1 MKGTC
6 KQWSVGGRSWSKGRL
21 RIGNQSETRD
31 TRIQP
36 AQTPCG
42 NQTSYLL
49 SPIVQQQH
57 FSHLYLH
64 IWEIWRGLNGDLRK
78 QEAFWPRQKL
88 WQAPSSLPPSCTPS
102 SISAAT
108 RAVVP
113 KREEGVEEGEGRL
126 DMGEVRLSAWLLHF
140 RGFGGTMAR
149 LCGFELEKLLSLSGL
164 LCSPS
169 FVT

>member
-1 MKGTC
+1 MECGRQKLEQGSTSHREPVRDSGHSHSAC
-6 KQWSVGGRSWSKGRL
+6 PDSLWQSNKLSSVT
-21 RIGNQSETRD
+21 NCPT
-31 TRIQP
+31 T
-36 AQTPCG
+36 T
-42 NQTSYLL
+42 
-49 SPIVQQQH
+49 
-57 FSHLYLH
+57 FSHLYLN
-64 IWEIWRGLNGDLRK
+64 IWEMWRGLNSDLRK

-113 KREEGVEEGEGRL
+113 KREEGVEEDEGRL
-126 DMGEVRLSAWLLHF
+126 DVGEVRLSAWLLHF